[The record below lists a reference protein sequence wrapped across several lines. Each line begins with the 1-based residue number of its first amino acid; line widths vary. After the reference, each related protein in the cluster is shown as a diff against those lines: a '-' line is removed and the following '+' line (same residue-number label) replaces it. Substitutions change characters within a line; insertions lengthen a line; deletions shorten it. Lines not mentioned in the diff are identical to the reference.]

1 MDALILV
8 IREYI
13 EDETSPYAVSD
24 TIITRYLNMNR
35 KYIDSQIIYPED
47 YGYDEVSKVYPVGY
61 SFLSGV
67 TLEDG
72 DENTISASDYTLDV
86 FNGLVTFDD
95 AYTIPDNVYITFNY
109 HDFYEVVSKLWLYR
123 AARAQFTGKAKL
135 ADEDIPLDK
144 YNREYCIMKYWDFM
158 QSKNLTIER

>member
-13 EDETSPYAVSD
+13 EDETVPYAVSD

-47 YGYDEVSKVYPVGY
+47 YGYDEVSKVYPVGKNA
-61 SFLSGV
+61 LSGI
-67 TLEDG
+67 TLKDG
-72 DENTISASDYTLDV
+72 DDNTILSSNYTLDV
-86 FNGLVTFDD
+86 FNGIVTFDD
-95 AYTIPDNVYITFNY
+95 SYTIPSAVCITFNY

-123 AARAQFTGKAKL
+123 AARATFSGKAKL
-135 ADEDIPLDK
+135 ADEDIPMDK

-158 QSKNLTIER
+158 QSKNLTIQR